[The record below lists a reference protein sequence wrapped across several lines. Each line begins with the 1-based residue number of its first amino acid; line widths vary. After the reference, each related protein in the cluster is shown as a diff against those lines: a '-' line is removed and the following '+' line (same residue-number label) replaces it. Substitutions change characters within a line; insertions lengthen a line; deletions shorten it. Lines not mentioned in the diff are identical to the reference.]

1 MKIII
6 SDKIIEKY
14 PELEIGVVICNNLN
28 NSKSNKEIKKLM
40 RDIEKETRKEINPE
54 EVIEIPIII
63 KWREIYKEFGYKPSK
78 YRNSVEAL
86 LKRVLGGNEIYEI
99 NSLVD
104 IYNYI
109 SVKYIM
115 TVGGEDIDK
124 IEGNLILDFAK
135 GDEEFIALG
144 SDENDSPKEGEVV
157 YKDHKGVICRRW
169 NWREANRT
177 KLTEETKNTIIV
189 IENLIPEDKRKH
201 KNALEELKLLIEKYC
216 NGSCKIKTLNK
227 ENLEE
232 EIWSS

>member
-1 MKIII
+1 MKFKI
-6 SDKIIEKY
+6 SKEILEKY
-14 PELEIGVVICNNLN
+14 PELEVGVVICNNLD
-28 NSKSNKEIKKLM
+28 NSKNNKEIQKLI
-40 RDIEKETRKEINPE
+40 RDIEKETRDKINPE
-54 EVIEIPIII
+54 EVTEIPTIA
-63 KWREIYKEFGYKPSK
+63 KWREIYKSFGAKPNK

-124 IEGNLILDFAK
+124 IEGDLVLDFAK
-135 GDEEFIALG
+135 GNEEFITLG
-144 SDENDSPKEGEVV
+144 GDENDSPKEGEVV
-157 YKDHKGVICRRW
+157 YKDNKGVICRRW
-169 NWREANRT
+169 NWREADRT
-177 KLTEETKNTIIV
+177 KLTEETKNAIVV

-216 NGSCKIKTLNK
+216 NGSCEIKILNK
-227 ENLEE
+227 EDLEVKLR
-232 EIWSS
+232 